1 MPCRKGIAARKK
13 AGIFRDIIADWQLG
27 SILEAE
33 ISCNSY
39 LWGSL
44 GFIIFV
50 PSSWFI
56 NCWMESRKSSNSIK
70 LLDCCP
76 LQAFFEGLVEGS
88 LQCQQCRRQCC
99 LYLEIAYDFGLKYHE
114 KRGKKHEIS
123 ISELRVFTSKA
134 CWYLV
139 HSCAAWQVRNCTWS
153 SQRGVHRRQQTAGAF
168 AAKLAVFEASALPW
182 VVHPSE
188 QCKPQIALSN
198 HWRSCA
204 YYCLLD
210 LCLHKTAKTPQLA
223 STGDAGKNT
232 CGLWEST
239 NKYSHDH
246 NTARNSGTRVR
257 IPAGLLELGKACHL
271 HCCHIQVG
279 PIKLKLS
286 NL

>member
-1 MPCRKGIAARKK
+1 MLPVPWNCI
-13 AGIFRDIIADWQLG
+13 WLWT
-27 SILEAE
+27 E
-33 ISCNSY
+33 ISWKKMKKTWNIYFRAQSVY
-39 LWGSL
+39 LKSL
-44 GFIIFV
+44 
-50 PSSWFI
+50 
-56 NCWMESRKSSNSIK
+56 
-70 LLDCCP
+70 LLSCAFLCCM
-76 LQAFFEGLVEGS
+76 AG
-88 LQCQQCRRQCC
+88 
-99 LYLEIAYDFGLKYHE
+99 
-114 KRGKKHEIS
+114 
-123 ISELRVFTSKA
+123 SELHMKQSKRCASKA
-134 CWYLV
+134 
-139 HSCAAWQVRNCTWS
+139 AD
-153 SQRGVHRRQQTAGAF
+153 AGAF

-210 LCLHKTAKTPQLA
+210 LCLHKTAKAAKTSQLA